1 MMPRKV
7 LDLRKYPGLP
17 NFLVFNDDDCINKPY
32 SSWDLVNNSRKLVET
47 NMYRRYDVVFSS
59 SFVRQRCLKAI
70 WDFQC
75 VLAHCTI
82 DTAPCVVHL
91 FDVAEP
97 GTFVDCCKWAPVTD
111 KDYVLIIHEVGG
123 VYQIVSG
130 NGTEVFG
137 YLEEDLTYERRRFRN

>member
-1 MMPRKV
+1 MPRKV

-17 NFLVFNDDDCINKPY
+17 KFLVFNDDDCINKPY

-59 SFVRQRCLKAI
+59 SFVRERCLQAI
-70 WDFQC
+70 CNFQC
-75 VLAHCTI
+75 VLAHCTL
-82 DTAPCVVHL
+82 DTAHCVVHL

>member
-17 NFLVFNDDDCINKPY
+17 EFLVFTDDDKINKPY
-32 SSWDLVNNSRKLVET
+32 SSWDVVNNSRKLVET

-59 SFVRQRCLKAI
+59 SFVRERCLQAI
-70 WDFQC
+70 LQFEC
-75 VLAHCTI
+75 VLAHCSL
-82 DTAPCVVHL
+82 DTASCVVHL
-91 FDVAEP
+91 FDVA
-97 GTFVDCCKWAPVTD
+97 FLSSFIDCCRNAVSAS